1 MVKGFGLHF
10 GFLPEGGDWPCDG
23 EIDIMEQGHTGA
35 SSNVTTGAAH
45 LGNCPYD
52 AGQHQY
58 VSDATTNPESLQMIF
73 MFMVFNGVLIIYLG
87 LLMMKWSFK

>member
-1 MVKGFGLHF
+1 
-10 GFLPEGGDWPCDG
+10 
-23 EIDIMEQGHTGA
+23 MEQGHTGA

-58 VSDATTNPESLQMIF
+58 VSNATTT
-73 MFMVFNGVLIIYLG
+73 
-87 LLMMKWSFK
+87 